1 MIVKRSSRS
10 SKRVQEETTGKN
22 HKNLTGK
29 SKKKVQQS
37 CASGKDRI
45 FQKITAV
52 SSRKTK
58 LNIKAC

>member
-10 SKRVQEETTGKN
+10 SKRVQEETMGENYKN
-22 HKNLTGK
+22 STGK
-29 SKKKVQQS
+29 SKKKLQQS
-37 CASGKDRI
+37 CASGKDKV

-52 SSRKTK
+52 SSRKIK